1 LDGNLDRTAHLIIVV
16 LFSAL
21 LIALGTVGYML
32 IEKWSILDSLYMTVI
47 TLSTIGYGE
56 VHAVS
61 QPGRIFTLVLIVLG
75 VGFFLYVIGN
85 VVQFLV
91 EGRIRLVLGRH
102 KLDKQINQLKDH
114 YIICGYGR
122 MGRALC
128 RYLTQKNLKCVAIEK
143 NAARMPVMNADG
155 ILYIAGEATAEENL
169 LKAGVKRAS
178 NLITA
183 LGTDADN
190 VFLVLLAK
198 GLNPNLYVVARAS
211 QNASKRPLYTAGA
224 DVVVSPY
231 DVGARRM
238 AHAVLRPNV
247 IRFLELAFADKGTDI
262 HIEEITVSATS
273 ALVDVR
279 LQESGI
285 RQNYNLIILSII
297 KEDGTMV
304 FNPSAGTRIG
314 AGDSLITVGSSQ
326 SLMKLEKACNP

>member
-1 LDGNLDRTAHLIIVV
+1 MDRTTHLIIVV
-16 LFSAL
+16 LFSVL
-21 LIALGTVGYML
+21 LVALGTVGYML
-32 IEKWSILDSLYMTVI
+32 IENWSMLDSLYMTVI

-61 QPGRIFTLVLIVLG
+61 QTGRIFTLVLIFLG

-91 EGRIRLVLGRH
+91 EGRIRLVLGRL
-102 KLDKQINQLKDH
+102 KLDKKIGQLNNH
-114 YIICGYGR
+114 YIVCGYGR

-128 RYLTQKNLKCVAIEK
+128 RYLTQKNLEYVAIEK
-143 NAARMPVMNADG
+143 NVDRIPVMNQDG
-155 ILYIAGEATAEENL
+155 ILYISGEATAEENL
-169 LKAGVKRAS
+169 LKAGLKRAS

-211 QNASKRPLYTAGA
+211 QNASKMPLYTAGA
-224 DVVVSPY
+224 DIVVSPF

-247 IRFLELAFADKGTDI
+247 IRFLELAFADESTDI
-262 HIEEITVSATS
+262 HIEEVTVSESST
-273 ALVDVR
+273 LVDVS

-285 RQNYNLIILSII
+285 RQNYDLIILSIVNQ
-297 KEDGTMV
+297 DGTMV
-304 FNPSAGTRIG
+304 FNPSATTRIS
-314 AGDSLITVGSSQ
+314 AGGSVIAVGSSEN
-326 SLMKLEKACNP
+326 LMKLEEILNP

>member
-1 LDGNLDRTAHLIIVV
+1 MDRTTHLIIVV

-21 LIALGTVGYML
+21 LVAFGTAGYML
-32 IEKWSILDSLYMTVI
+32 IEKWSMLDSLYMTVI

-61 QPGRIFTLVLIVLG
+61 QTGRIFTLVLIFLG
-75 VGFFLYVIGN
+75 VGFYLYVIGN

-91 EGRIRLVLGRH
+91 EGRIRLILGRF
-102 KLDKQINQLKDH
+102 KLDKKIGQLNNH
-114 YIICGYGR
+114 YIVCGYGR

-128 RYLTQKNLKCVAIEK
+128 RYLTQKNLEFVAIEK
-143 NAARMPVMNADG
+143 NTDRIPVMNQDG
-155 ILYIAGEATAEENL
+155 ILYISGEATAEENL
-169 LKAGVKRAS
+169 LKAGLKRAS

-198 GLNPNLYVVARAS
+198 GLNPGLYVVARAS
-211 QNASKRPLYTAGA
+211 QNASKMPLYTAGA
-224 DVVVSPY
+224 DIVVSPF

-247 IRFLELAFADKGTDI
+247 IRFLELAFADESTDI
-262 HIEEITVSATS
+262 HIEEVTVSESST
-273 ALVDVR
+273 LVDVS

-285 RQNYNLIILSII
+285 RQKYDLIILSIVNQ
-297 KEDGTMV
+297 DGTMV
-304 FNPSAGTRIG
+304 FNPSATTQIS
-314 AGDSLITVGSSQ
+314 AGGSVIAVGSSEN
-326 SLMKLEKACNP
+326 LMKLEEILNP

>member
-1 LDGNLDRTAHLIIVV
+1 MDRTAQPVQVV
-16 LFSAL
+16 LFSII
-21 LIALGTVGYML
+21 LIALGTAGYMW
-32 IEKWSILDSLYMTVI
+32 IEKWTMLDALYMTVI
-47 TLSTIGYGE
+47 TVSTIGYGE

-61 QPGRIFTLVLIVLG
+61 PEGRVFTLVLIVLG

-91 EGRIRLVLGRH
+91 EGRIREVLGRH
-102 KLDKQINQLKDH
+102 KLDKQINELDNH
-114 YIICGYGR
+114 YIVCGYGR

-128 RYLTQKNLKCVAIEK
+128 RYLTQKHLRFVAIE
-143 NAARMPVMNADG
+143 NNEHRIPVMNEDG

-169 LKAGVKRAS
+169 RKAGIKKAS

-190 VFLVLLAK
+190 VLLVLLAK

-211 QNASKRPLYTAGA
+211 QNAAKKPLYTAGA
-224 DVVVSPY
+224 DVVVSPF

-247 IRFLELAFADKGTDI
+247 IRFLEMAFADESIDI
-262 HIEEITVSATS
+262 HIEEISIAES
-273 ALVDVR
+273 SKLVDQS

-285 RQNYNLIILSII
+285 RQNYDLNILSIVQA
-297 KEDGTMV
+297 DGTMV
-304 FNPSAGTRIG
+304 FNPSAATQIR
-314 AGDSLITVGSSQ
+314 AGGSVIAVGKSKN
-326 SLMKLEKACNP
+326 LAELEKVLNP